1 MASGTLPKPLPAS
14 DNYLNQI
21 LLHLK
26 SVLPNFQYNSVLITK
41 YDNVSDS
48 LGFHSDNEPE
58 IMLNSDIVTISF
70 SQSRIA
76 KLRSISAS
84 GDCPE
89 QELTLHHEDVVMM
102 SRNSQDF
109 FQHAIIPDDSCKLRI
124 SITRWMLRD
133 SFVTP
138 IMHAPDTDH
147 VLTQANCT
155 SPLNEAK
162 NDTLYIGDS
171 MLKHLNSKKM
181 SSLSQKAHVFAY
193 SGATAG
199 GILSKLKSDPEFLK
213 LDPLKYLKS
222 MFFVVPIM

>member
-1 MASGTLPKPLPAS
+1 MYTFVQQRGGGSRRDPNHKSMYKCA
-14 DNYLNQI
+14 YMYV
-21 LLHLK
+21 HL
-26 SVLPNFQYNSVLITK
+26 SLSPPPPRYNSVLITK
-41 YDNVSDS
+41 YDHVSDS

-89 QELTLHHEDVVMM
+89 QELTVHHGDVVMM

-109 FQHAIIPDDSCKLRI
+109 FQHAILPDDSCKLRI

-138 IMHAPDTDH
+138 IMHAPY
-147 VLTQANCT
+147 CT
-155 SPLNEAK
+155 
-162 NDTLYIGDS
+162 
-171 MLKHLNSKKM
+171 
-181 SSLSQKAHVFAY
+181 
-193 SGATAG
+193 
-199 GILSKLKSDPEFLK
+199 
-213 LDPLKYLKS
+213 
-222 MFFVVPIM
+222 